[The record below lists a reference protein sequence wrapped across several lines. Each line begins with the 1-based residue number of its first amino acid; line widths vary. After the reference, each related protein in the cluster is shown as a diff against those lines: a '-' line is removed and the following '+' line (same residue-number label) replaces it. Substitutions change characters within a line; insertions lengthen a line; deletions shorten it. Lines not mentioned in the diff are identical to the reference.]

1 MLRVRLSLP
10 GPITGILHLYPAP
23 CSGTS
28 PCYRAAASILLLI
41 FAAEMNSEVLLG
53 SFLHSPRLFQL
64 ADRLLLSAPQRIAC
78 KNLQGS
84 SPAFLISA
92 IFQHETT
99 SQLNHLVVCEDAEA
113 AAYLHNTIESL
124 TSALDLFYFPS
135 SFKNKKNYKLLN
147 SSHVMLRTEALTR
160 LSASMGQLGKG
171 GIDVTRQGE
180 KGADGPAALRPLGEG
195 ASPLGSGKKL
205 IVTYPEA
212 LFEKVVLPEAL
223 SGNIISLKA
232 GDTLDLNGLLGKLVD
247 KGFERTD
254 FVYEPGQFA
263 LRGGILDI
271 YSFGNEKP
279 YRVEL
284 FGNDVDSI
292 RIFDPETQLS
302 ERKLL
307 QVNIIPNVD
316 NRQDSGEKISLL
328 QFLPENTVVWMQ
340 DWAFTR
346 ERLVIQEEDLGLFID
361 GVQAER
367 DFRASREAEEA
378 VRGAVT
384 TGKPVSRHRRALP
397 PDTAIDGDEEK
408 LEKREVTR
416 EEFVTAQQ
424 IEGELQRFNLVEF
437 GPSAGSWTADGAAG
451 APFVVEFHTKPQ
463 PSFNRQFDLLIRD
476 LKSWEAKKYTVFLFA
491 ENPRQLERLY
501 TIFEDLKAQIA
512 FTPIGLN
519 IHEGFIDEDLKLV
532 CYTDHQIFQRYHK
545 YKVKQA
551 YNKNKAI
558 TLRTL
563 RELQPGDYVTHIDHG
578 LGVYSGLQ
586 KIEANGRLQEAVR
599 IIYKDSDILYVNIN
613 SLHKISKYTGKE
625 GTVPKVNKLG
635 SDAWQKLKEKTK
647 TRVKEIA
654 FDLIKLY
661 AQRKAEK
668 GFPHTP
674 DNYMQT
680 ELEASFIY
688 EDTPDQSKATAD
700 VKKDMELPSPMD
712 RLVCGDVGFGKTE
725 IAIRAA
731 FKTCCDS
738 KQAAV
743 LVPTTILA
751 FQHFKTFSE
760 RLKDF
765 PVRVDFVNRFKS
777 AKEKKETLRKLEAG
791 EIDIIIGTHALL
803 GKEVKFRNLGL
814 LVIDEEQ
821 KFGVAHKEKIKTLRT
836 HVDCL
841 TLTATPIPRTLQFS
855 LMGARDL
862 SIINTP
868 PPNRQPIQTE
878 LHGYNE
884 DFIRDAIYYETER
897 GGQVFFIYNRIQGL
911 AEMAAII
918 QGLCP
923 DLSIGY
929 AHGQMEGSDLE
940 DRILDFI
947 DKKYDVLICTNIVES
962 GVDIPN
968 VNTIIVNNAHHFGL
982 SDLHQLRG
990 RVGRSNKKAFC
1001 YLLAPSLAT
1010 LPTDSRKRLQTLE
1023 QHSELGSGFQIAMRD
1038 LDIRG
1043 AGNMLGGEQSGF
1055 MVDIGFETYQ
1065 KILDEAIK
1073 ELKRTEFREL
1083 FKEEISKQEDYVQD
1097 CTIDTDLEI
1106 LIPDSYVEAVTERLS
1121 LYTRLDN
1128 CNGEEE
1134 LQEFHKEMID
1144 RFGPIPPQVD
1154 DLFDTV
1160 RIRKLAV
1167 SLGFEKMILKDD
1179 TLRCYFINRPDS
1191 PYFESDTFRLILEYL
1206 QKHTNKAKLKQAGKN
1221 FLLVVDDMKSMSDI
1235 LGFLKRMSGFV
1246 FAPQALEKI

>member
-1 MLRVRLSLP
+1 MNNEALSDLFVR
-10 GPITGILHLYPAP
+10 
-23 CSGTS
+23 
-28 PCYRAAASILLLI
+28 
-41 FAAEMNSEVLLG
+41 
-53 SFLHSPRLFQL
+53 SPRLFQL
-64 ADRLLLSAPQRIAC
+64 ADRITMSRPQKIFL

-84 SPAFLISA
+84 SPAFVISA
-92 IFQHETT
+92 IFNNSIT
-99 SQLNHLVVCEDAEA
+99 SQLNHFVVCEDEES
-113 AAYLHNTIESL
+113 AAYLHNTIENL
-124 TSALDLFYFPS
+124 TNGLNIFYFPS
-135 SFKNKKNYKLLN
+135 SFKNKKNYRLLN
-147 SSHVMLRTEALTR
+147 SSHVMLRTEALTK
-160 LSASMGQLGKG
+160 LGG
-171 GIDVTRQGE
+171 GGN
-180 KGADGPAALRPLGEG
+180 
-195 ASPLGSGKKL
+195 KKIL
-205 IVTYPEA
+205 ITYPEA
-212 LFEKVVLPEAL
+212 IFEKVVLPETL
-223 SGNIISLKA
+223 SGNIISIKA
-232 GDTLDLNGLLGKLVD
+232 GDAIDPDALMEKFVQY
-247 KGFERTD
+247 GFERTD

-307 QVNIIPNVD
+307 QVNIIPNIETQFD
-316 NRQDSGEKISLL
+316 NAQKISL
-328 QFLPENTVVWMQ
+328 FDFISDNTVIWMQ
-340 DWAFTR
+340 DWQFIR
-346 ERLVIQEEDLGLFID
+346 ERLLIQEEDLKLFIESGD
-361 GVQAER
+361 TGNTTQNQEEPNQVKNVTENDFINARLAE
-367 DFRASREAEEA
+367 AS
-378 VRGAVT
+378 
-384 TGKPVSRHRRALP
+384 LQ
-397 PDTAIDGDEEK
+397 EK
-408 LEKREVTR
+408 H
-416 EEFVTAQQ
+416 
-424 IEGELQRFNLVEF
+424 IIEF
-437 GPSAGSWTADGAAG
+437 GQQ
-451 APFVVEFHTKPQ
+451 APDFNNETWAIIEFNTMPQ
-463 PSFNRQFDLLIRD
+463 PAFNRQFELLIRD
-476 LKSWEAKKYTVFLFA
+476 LKNWEAKQYSVYLFA
-491 ENPRQLERLY
+491 ENPKQLERLH
-501 TIFEDLKAQIA
+501 TIFEDLKSDIH
-512 FTPIGLN
+512 FTPVPTS
-519 IHEGFIDEDLKLV
+519 IHEGFIDNELKIV

-545 YKVKQA
+545 YKIKQA
-551 YNKNKAI
+551 YNKNKAL

-578 LGVYSGLQ
+578 VGRYSGLQ
-586 KIEANGRLQEAVR
+586 KIEANGKLQEAVR

-625 GTVPKVNKLG
+625 GTVPKINKLG
-635 SDAWQKLKEKTK
+635 SDVWQRLKEKTK
-647 TRVKEIA
+647 TKVKEIA

-661 AQRKAEK
+661 AQRKAQQ
-668 GFPHTP
+668 GFAFSP

-700 VKKDMELPSPMD
+700 VKKDMELISPMD

-731 FKTCCDS
+731 FKACCDG
-738 KQAAV
+738 KQAAI

-751 FQHFKTFSE
+751 FQHYKTFGD

-765 PVRVDFVNRFKS
+765 PVTVDYVNRFKS
-777 AKEKKETLRKLEAG
+777 SKEKKDTLQRLQEGK
-791 EIDIIIGTHALL
+791 IDIIIGTHAIL
-803 GKEVKFRNLGL
+803 GKDVKFKDLGL
-814 LVIDEEQ
+814 LIVDEEQ

-836 HVDCL
+836 NVDCL

-878 LHGYNE
+878 MHVYDE

-897 GGQVFFIYNRIQGL
+897 GGQVFFIFNRVQGL
-911 AEMAAII
+911 PEMAGII

-929 AHGQMEGSDLE
+929 AHGQMEGNELE
-940 DRILDFI
+940 EHILDFI
-947 DKKYDVLICTNIVES
+947 DKKYDVLVCTNIVES

-968 VNTIIVNNAHHFGL
+968 VNTIIVNNAHQFGL

-990 RVGRSNKKAFC
+990 RAGRSNRKAFC

-1010 LPTDSRKRLQTLE
+1010 LPADSRKRLQTLE
-1023 QHSELGSGFQIAMRD
+1023 QHSDLGSGFQIAMRD

-1055 MVDIGFETYQ
+1055 MAEIGFEMYQ

-1083 FKEEISKQEDYVQD
+1083 FKEEIAKQEDYVQD

-1106 LIPDSYVEAVTERLS
+1106 LIPDNYVESITERLS
-1121 LYTRLDN
+1121 LYTRLDS
-1128 CNGEEE
+1128 CETEEE
-1134 LQEFHKEMID
+1134 LQHFHTELND
-1144 RFGPIPPQVD
+1144 RFGSIPAQVE

-1167 SLGFEKMILKDD
+1167 ELGFEKIILKNNNV
-1179 TLRCYFINRPDS
+1179 RCYFINRPDS
-1191 PYFESDTFRLILEYL
+1191 PYFESAVFKNILDFL
-1206 QKHTNKAKLKQAGKN
+1206 QRQTNKARLKQTGKL
-1221 FLLVVDDMKSMSDI
+1221 FLLVLDNIFSMQE
-1235 LGFLKRMSGFV
+1235 LLKFFQRMLRSV
-1246 FAPQALEKI
+1246 KALEVNEKAGL

>member
-1 MLRVRLSLP
+1 
-10 GPITGILHLYPAP
+10 
-23 CSGTS
+23 
-28 PCYRAAASILLLI
+28 
-41 FAAEMNSEVLLG
+41 MNSEVLSG
-53 SFLHSPRLFQL
+53 AFLQSPRLFQL
-64 ADRLLLSAPQRIAC
+64 ADKLVLSQPQRVHC
-78 KNLQGS
+78 RNLQGS
-84 SPAFLISA
+84 SPAFLLNA
-92 IFQHETT
+92 VFQHEMT

-113 AAYLHNTIESL
+113 AAYLHNTLENL
-124 TSALDLFYFPS
+124 TGALDLFYFPS
-135 SFKNKKNYKLLN
+135 SFKNKKNYRLLN

-160 LSASMGQLGKG
+160 LSAAMNN
-171 GIDVTRQGE
+171 
-180 KGADGPAALRPLGEG
+180 PAA
-195 ASPLGSGKKL
+195 ATGSHKKL

-212 LFEKVVLPEAL
+212 LFEKVVQPDAL
-223 SGNIISLKA
+223 SGNIISIKA
-232 GDTLDLNGLLGKLVD
+232 GDTLDLNGMMERFVE

-316 NRQDSGEKISLL
+316 TRVQSGEKISLL
-328 QFLPENTVVWMQ
+328 DFLPENTVIWMQ

-346 ERLVIQEEDLGLFID
+346 ERLTIQEEDLTLFLEHLAAERERQTAAQA
-361 GVQAER
+361 QAEAAGPAGR
-367 DFRASREAEEA
+367 SR
-378 VRGAVT
+378 
-384 TGKPVSRHRRALP
+384 KALLRE
-397 PDTAIDGDEEK
+397 TLSDEEDK
-408 LEKREVTR
+408 LEKKDISPA
-416 EEFVTAQQ
+416 EFVTADEVARQ
-424 IEGELQRFNLVEF
+424 IKKFHVVEF
-437 GPSAGSWTADGAAG
+437 GPSASGDIDGTA
-451 APFVVEFHTKPQ
+451 FIIEFHTRPQ
-463 PSFNRQFDLLIRD
+463 PAFNRQFDLLIKD
-476 LKSWEAKKYTVFLFA
+476 LKSWEAKKYTLYLFA
-491 ENPRQLERLY
+491 ENPRQLERLH
-501 TIFEDLKAQIA
+501 TIFEDLHAEIP
-512 FTPIGLN
+512 FTPIPLS
-519 IHEGFIDEDLKLV
+519 IHEGFIDEDLKIV
-532 CYTDHQIFQRYHK
+532 CYTDHQLFQRYHK

-578 LGVYSGLQ
+578 VGVYSGLQ

-613 SLHKISKYTGKE
+613 SLHKISKYTGKD

-635 SDAWQKLKEKTK
+635 SDVWQKLKEKTK
-647 TRVKEIA
+647 TKVKEIA

-661 AQRKAEK
+661 AQRKAQQ
-668 GFPHTP
+668 GFAHSP
-674 DNYMQT
+674 DNYLQT

-688 EDTPDQSKATAD
+688 EDTPDQSKATGD
-700 VKKDMELPSPMD
+700 VKKDMESSSPMD

-725 IAIRAA
+725 VAVRSA

-751 FQHFKTFSE
+751 FQHYKTFSE

-765 PVRVDFVNRFKS
+765 PVKVDYVNRFKS
-777 AKEKKETLRKLEAG
+777 AKEKKETLKKLEEG
-791 EIDIIIGTHALL
+791 KIDIIIGTHALL
-803 GKEVKFRNLGL
+803 GKEVKFKDLGL

-897 GGQVFFIYNRIQGL
+897 GGQVFFIYNRVQGL
-911 AEMAAII
+911 AEMSALI

-929 AHGQMEGSDLE
+929 AHGQMEGHELE
-940 DRILDFI
+940 ERIMDFI
-947 DKKYDVLICTNIVES
+947 DKKYDVLVCTNIVES

-1001 YLLAPSLAT
+1001 YLIAPSLAT
-1010 LPTDSRKRLQTLE
+1010 LPDDSRKRLQTLE
-1023 QHSELGSGFQIAMRD
+1023 QHSDLGSGFQIAMRD

-1043 AGNMLGGEQSGF
+1043 AGNLLGGEQSGF
-1055 MVDIGFETYQ
+1055 MAEIGFEMYQ
-1065 KILDEAIK
+1065 KILEEAIK
-1073 ELKRTEFREL
+1073 ELKRTEFKEL
-1083 FKEEISKQEDYVQD
+1083 FKEEISKADDYVQD

-1106 LIPDSYVEAVTERLS
+1106 LIPDSYVESITERLS

-1128 CNGEEE
+1128 CDSEEE
-1134 LQEFHKEMID
+1134 LKAFHTELID
-1144 RFGPIPPQVD
+1144 RFGPIPPQVE

-1167 SLGFEKMILKDD
+1167 SLGFEKLILKDTD
-1179 TLRCYFINRPDS
+1179 LRCYFINRPDS
-1191 PYFESDTFRLILEYL
+1191 PYFESDIFRRILEYI
-1206 QKHTNKAKLKQAGKN
+1206 QKYTNKAKLKQAGKH
-1221 FLLVVDDMKSMSDI
+1221 FLLVVDDMRSMAE
-1235 LGFLKRMSGFV
+1235 LLQFLQRMHDFV
-1246 FAPQALEKI
+1246 HEDAVKGKLAAT